1 MNATSKKNELIKKK
15 LEKAEKLLLTKKAPN
30 KGFNARKFSGKLKGV
45 FGDPLEYQK
54 SLRNEW

>member
-1 MNATSKKNELIKKK
+1 MAKKNERPG
-15 LEKAEKLLLTKKAPN
+15 KAEKLLTIKKVAN
-30 KGFNARKFSGKLKGV
+30 KEFNAKKFSGKLKGV

>member
-1 MNATSKKNELIKKK
+1 MNATAKKNELIKRK
-15 LEKAEKLLLTKKAPN
+15 LEKAEKLLLMKKVPN
-30 KGFNARKFSGKLKGV
+30 KGFNAKKFSGKLKGV

>member
-15 LEKAEKLLLTKKAPN
+15 LEKAEKLLLMKKVPN
-30 KGFNARKFSGKLKGV
+30 KGFNAKKFSGKLKGV
-45 FGDPLEYQK
+45 FGDPMEYQK

>member
-15 LEKAEKLLLTKKAPN
+15 LEKAEKLLLTKKVPN